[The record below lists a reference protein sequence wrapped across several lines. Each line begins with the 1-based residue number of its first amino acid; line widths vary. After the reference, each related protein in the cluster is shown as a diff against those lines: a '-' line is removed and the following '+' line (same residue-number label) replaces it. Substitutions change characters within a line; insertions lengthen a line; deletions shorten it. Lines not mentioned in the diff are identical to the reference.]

1 MHPWLL
7 RLSASRSFPVS
18 HTHFQRRHIPLH
30 VACHTWRQYAAA
42 HAFMI
47 VLYVKF
53 TVRSFLRRQQRGRKL
68 NEVIFFVHL
77 HLFCL
82 CNSYTG
88 LAHCYQLA
96 IQRCASLSLVSL
108 HVYAN
113 SGFSV
118 GDQAVARTERLI
130 PETLG
135 SMRILMDAV
144 GS

>member
-1 MHPWLL
+1 MNVSQSLPLL
-7 RLSASRSFPVS
+7 LDGEDNQALK
-18 HTHFQRRHIPLH
+18 HK
-30 VACHTWRQYAAA
+30 
-42 HAFMI
+42 
-47 VLYVKF
+47 VLDLQKEK
-53 TVRSFLRRQQRGRKL
+53 TRGREL
-68 NEVIFFVHL
+68 NEVNFCVHL
-77 HLFCL
+77 LLFCL